1 MTLSEVMAKS
11 IWNRRPTKLQKDD
24 NNYENTQKY
33 AAFCF
38 KVQLLF
44 KILTQSF
51 FQCWQNN
58 LDFSNKF
65 TLLVVIKSL
74 DFEILFWLS
83 RQKSMPLSL
92 SFSYTHIHT
101 QTHAANS
108 VSPNFPVLKFL
119 SYNFYISIFLIKQ
132 LFLSKLVDFEK
143 RLKMTLG

>member
-1 MTLSEVMAKS
+1 MLHLVTLSEVMAKS
-11 IWNRRPTKLQKDD
+11 IWNRRTTKLQKDD

-65 TLLVVIKSL
+65 TLFVVIKSL

-83 RQKSMPLSL
+83 RQKSIPLSL
-92 SFSYTHIHT
+92 SFSYTHIHIH
-101 QTHAANS
+101 THTHTNTHS
-108 VSPNFPVLKFL
+108 KLCFSKFSCFKVF
-119 SYNFYISIFLIKQ
+119 SYNFYISI
-132 LFLSKLVDFEK
+132 S
-143 RLKMTLG
+143 